1 MQLQERGKTQ
11 CARCTCLGNAS
22 ALHCVHTV
30 MHVLQANYNATL
42 DGPIPN
48 ATETWTSYTLTFN
61 GQCASNYL
69 TSYGKSG
76 PVGKGVS
83 LLDTTGIR
91 SNYVNATMLVPAAN
105 ISTAG

>member
-1 MQLQERGKTQ
+1 V
-11 CARCTCLGNAS
+11 LGEYVFGIVSA
-22 ALHCVHTV
+22 ALHRAHAVV
-30 MHVLQANYNATL
+30 HVLQANYNATL

-48 ATETWTSYTLTFN
+48 ATETWTSYTLTFD

-69 TSYGKSG
+69 TSYGQTG

-91 SNYVNATMLVPAAN
+91 SNYVNATMLVPATN